1 MIITSLSVY
10 CLLTMPTLKGD
21 SILKWI
27 NKVCLTFFTIEFVLR
42 VIVCP
47 RKLQFIKDY
56 KNWID
61 FLSIIP
67 SYLTIAFPK
76 NKWMYNLVIIRL
88 LRVFKFFK
96 LSYGLQVLLHTLKA
110 SSYELTLLLLILLI
124 PLVVFSSLVYAFEYT
139 GTSGQTDF
147 DSIPRTFWWTI
158 VTMTTVGYG
167 DMAPKTWIG
176 QVIGSLCAIIS
187 VLIIALPISVIG
199 NNFNLYYAH
208 VRARLKLPK
217 KNRHLLQGRLR
228 GLLRQPAMLSSRD
241 RDRKNVTRRNGNS
254 LHISS
259 SPNTMHGVGGGKS
272 LTVMHAQTAPIHHQQ
287 NYNRRRDRSGA
298 FSNSEMSLGSTA
310 STSSVSTTN
319 TQQKTTSNDLKTD
332 KQNTPLLVLNNPRRQ
347 ANSNTAKPRI
357 NPTIA
362 EKVSTVSI
370 PSEMFD
376 DMSQNKLTMTKPGD
390 SNSSIIN
397 SVDTVDD
404 VPPSYNNTISPAEFA
419 GNDDVTDRCNSVA
432 TSKLLRDDDYVTS
445 AGDDDISTF
454 DDNDVTKRV
463 VEVEDIAELMDN
475 DSNEQMLR
483 PVGGARR
490 ANKRQQQKQQ
500 QQQQLQQQQEQRQ
513 RKQTAN
519 LTNRNPCSVFF
530 ANDDNADDGEKTGN
544 EVVLNH
550 VCESEGDQDT
560 KYYLENESSKK
571 NNNNNN
577 DITKNNNNTDNN
589 VNTAEDNNNLSNT
602 AGDTKS
608 NQRGRQCI
616 QSNTSTDGD
625 GSSGG
630 GGSGKL
636 EKDYINSH
644 VAQNTPQM
652 KHNSSGRD
660 IGNNRRNIGNNR
672 RNIGNNRRNIGN
684 NSTNIGNNRR
694 DIGNNR
700 ENKLYAYREES
711 EEEYDEE
718 DDEFFDSSGSSGS
731 LVLPSIS
738 LSQKELKDHYESY
751 NKFSSS
757 NNIKNNI
764 KSTNQENERIS
775 FLTTNFPGTEESA
788 LRRQSMKKMTTVDFD
803 TKQSRMRALS
813 CEEQQGPPVAAN
825 SLSSSPFKEIF
836 RKISSPPLFFGYNS
850 KNNVIQYDEETQ
862 LNNNSKRSLKR
873 SATAHNFYRSTDMT
887 GNNVLPKQSL
897 SIADIKSLR
906 ESGV

>member
-259 SPNTMHGVGGGKS
+259 SPNTLHVGGGGKS
-272 LTVMHAQTAPIHHQQ
+272 LSLMHAQTAPIHHPQ
-287 NYNRRRDRSGA
+287 NYNRRRDRSSA
-298 FSNSEMSLGSTA
+298 FSEMSLGSTA

-319 TQQKTTSNDLKTD
+319 TQQKTNSNDLKTD
-332 KQNTPLLVLNNPRRQ
+332 KQNTPLSALNNPRRSTE
-347 ANSNTAKPRI
+347 SNTAKPRI
-357 NPTIA
+357 NLTIA
-362 EKVSTVSI
+362 EKASTVSI

-376 DMSQNKLTMTKPGD
+376 DTNQNKLTTTKAGD
-390 SNSSIIN
+390 SNSNVIN
-397 SVDTVDD
+397 SGDTVADA
-404 VPPSYNNTISPAEFA
+404 PPSYDNIISSAEFA
-419 GNDDVTDRCNSVA
+419 DNDDVTNRRNSA
-432 TSKLLRDDDYVTS
+432 TTSKLLRDDDYVTT

-454 DDNDVTKRV
+454 DDNDVMKRV
-463 VEVEDIAELMDN
+463 VKVEDIAELMDN

-483 PVGGARR
+483 PVGRARR
-490 ANKRQQQKQQ
+490 INKRQQQKQQ
-500 QQQQLQQQQEQRQ
+500 QQLQQQQQQQWRQ
-513 RKQTAN
+513 RKQPAN

-530 ANDDNADDGEKTGN
+530 ASDDDDDNGDDGENTSN
-544 EVVLNH
+544 EVVPNL

-560 KYYLENESSKK
+560 KCYLENESSKK
-571 NNNNNN
+571 NNNNSA
-577 DITKNNNNTDNN
+577 NNNNNNNN
-589 VNTAEDNNNLSNT
+589 VNTAEDNNNLS

-608 NQRGRQCI
+608 NQRG
-616 QSNTSTDGD
+616 
-625 GSSGG
+625 
-630 GGSGKL
+630 
-636 EKDYINSH
+636 H
-644 VAQNTPQM
+644 
-652 KHNSSGRD
+652 
-660 IGNNRRNIGNNR
+660 
-672 RNIGNNRRNIGN
+672 
-684 NSTNIGNNRR
+684 
-694 DIGNNR
+694 
-700 ENKLYAYREES
+700 
-711 EEEYDEE
+711 
-718 DDEFFDSSGSSGS
+718 
-731 LVLPSIS
+731 
-738 LSQKELKDHYESY
+738 
-751 NKFSSS
+751 
-757 NNIKNNI
+757 
-764 KSTNQENERIS
+764 
-775 FLTTNFPGTEESA
+775 
-788 LRRQSMKKMTTVDFD
+788 
-803 TKQSRMRALS
+803 
-813 CEEQQGPPVAAN
+813 
-825 SLSSSPFKEIF
+825 
-836 RKISSPPLFFGYNS
+836 
-850 KNNVIQYDEETQ
+850 
-862 LNNNSKRSLKR
+862 
-873 SATAHNFYRSTDMT
+873 
-887 GNNVLPKQSL
+887 
-897 SIADIKSLR
+897 
-906 ESGV
+906 